1 MDCCS
6 EEWAGGLATAMDGAR
21 VAALAGAGEVEA
33 ASEALEALEAAVPGV
48 EEPAEAGKHYA
59 SNKKS
64 IATGAGDFHH
74 AFA

>member
-33 ASEALEALEAAVPGV
+33 ASEALEAAVPGV
-48 EEPAEAGKHYA
+48 EEPAEAGKQYA